1 MHLFYMS
8 LGPYRIYMYLYV
20 PRELLQAKGAS
31 AGLGSF
37 CRPGIFWK
45 FHPLRVLHNHGRS
58 ILQYIFWK
66 QGHRGSQRP
75 LRESPKDNL
84 QKIIRSFRSGL
95 PLQVVWFPLGN
106 GTAQSVNGPKCHHHL
121 GILGGRTC
129 FWAEPNY
136 GSCQNRYYF
145 LTLWILTFSP
155 PPSALR

>member
-45 FHPLRVLHNHGRS
+45 FHPLRVCITMGGVYCN
-58 ILQYIFWK
+58 IFSENK
-66 QGHRGSQRP
+66 GIRGVKGHS
-75 LRESPKDNL
+75 ENL

-145 LTLWILTFSP
+145 LTLWKLTFTP
-155 PPSALR
+155 PPPIG